1 MKKKL
6 LLITIPAVAVL
17 AAIGYFMSLNSA
29 VEVNTTAAVKGS
41 ISEYVEEIGEVD
53 LRNKVKVNSP
63 LSGEVL
69 DVLVSSG
76 DTVAEGDLLIRLDGT
91 DATRQLAELDA
102 QILAAQAQ
110 LNDSKRAGNPD
121 AIKSLELDIA
131 NLSAQIAE
139 DEIKLKDMK
148 ALYDAGAISQESY
161 RSSERALEAQKL
173 NLQKMRLQLNQLK
186 SPVSQNIVAQFEAQ
200 LKQLQ
205 IQRESMVD
213 YQGDFVI
220 TASIPGTVMNLQV
233 EMGDFLQP
241 GMMVLE
247 IGDMEKLFITADVL
261 VGDIAGIEEGTM
273 VEISSKDLG
282 IDDITGIVTMIHP
295 NAFTKLSDL
304 GIEQKRIRV
313 EMDFIDAPENIKPG
327 YDLELNLILKE
338 SENTLIV
345 PENSVFKLDGKSFVF
360 VADNGS
366 ARLREVETGIK
377 GGRDIEVLSGLQEGE
392 LVIESPDEELK
403 DGAKVKLTIDK

>member
-6 LLITIPAVAVL
+6 VLVAIPAVAVL
-17 AAIGYFMSLNSA
+17 AAIGYFMSLNGA
-29 VEVNTTAAVKGS
+29 VGVNTTAAVKGS

-53 LRNKVKVNSP
+53 IRNKVKVNSP
-63 LSGEVL
+63 VSGEVL
-69 DVLVSSG
+69 EVLVSSG

-110 LNDSKRAGNPD
+110 LNDAKIAGNSD

-131 NLSAQIAE
+131 NLTFQIVE

-148 ALYDAGAISQESY
+148 ALYDAGAVSQESY

-173 NLQKMRLQLNQLK
+173 NLQKLRLQLNQLK
-186 SPVSQNIVAQFEAQ
+186 SPVSQNIIAQFEAQ

-220 TASIPGTVMNLQV
+220 TASIPGTVMNLQA
-233 EMGDFLQP
+233 EMGDYLQP

-261 VGDIAGIEEGTM
+261 VGDIAGIEEGTK
-273 VEISSKDLG
+273 VELSSKDLG
-282 IDDITGIVTMIHP
+282 IDNITGKVTMIHP
-295 NAFTKLSDL
+295 NAFTKFSDL
-304 GIEQKRIRV
+304 GIEQKRVRV
-313 EMDFIDAPENIKPG
+313 EIDFDDKPENIKPG

-338 SENTLIV
+338 SDNTLII

-360 VADNGS
+360 VADNGT

-377 GGRDIEVLSGLQEGE
+377 SGRYIEVLSGLQEGE
-392 LVIESPDEELK
+392 LVIESPDEELEEGK
-403 DGAKVKLTIDK
+403 KVKAMNND

>member
-6 LLITIPAVAVL
+6 VLIAIPAVAVL
-17 AAIGYFMSLNSA
+17 AAIGYFMSLKGA
-29 VEVNTTAAVKGS
+29 VEVNTTAAVKGN

-63 LSGEVL
+63 VSGEVL

-110 LNDSKRAGNPD
+110 LNDAKRAGNSD

-148 ALYDAGAISQESY
+148 ALYEAGAISQESY

-186 SPVSQNIVAQFEAQ
+186 SPVSQNIVSQFEAQ

-220 TASIPGTVMNLQV
+220 TASIPGTVMNLQA
-233 EMGDFLQP
+233 EKGDYLQP
-241 GMMVLE
+241 GTTVLE

-261 VGDIAGIEEGTM
+261 VGDIAGIEEGTK

-282 IDDITGIVTMIHP
+282 IDNITGKVTMIHP
-295 NAFTKLSDL
+295 NAFTKVSDL

-313 EMDFIDAPENIKPG
+313 EIDFIDAPENIKPG

-338 SENTLIV
+338 RENTLIV

-360 VADNGS
+360 VADNGTS
-366 ARLREVETGIK
+366 RLREVETGIK

-392 LVIESPDEELK
+392 LVIESPDEELEEGK
-403 DGAKVKLTIDK
+403 KVKAMNND

>member
-6 LLITIPAVAVL
+6 VLIAIPAVAVL
-17 AAIGYFMSLNSA
+17 AAIGYFMSLKGA
-29 VEVNTTAAVKGS
+29 VEVNTTAAVKGN

-63 LSGEVL
+63 VSGEVL
-69 DVLVSSG
+69 EVLVSSG

-110 LNDSKRAGNPD
+110 LNDAKRAGNSD

-131 NLSAQIAE
+131 NLSAQITE
-139 DEIKLKDMK
+139 DETKLKDMK

-161 RSSERALEAQKL
+161 RSSERAIEAQKL
-173 NLQKMRLQLNQLK
+173 NLQKLRLQLNQLK
-186 SPVSQNIVAQFEAQ
+186 SPVSQNIVSQFEAQ

-220 TASIPGTVMNLQV
+220 TASIPGTVMNLQA
-233 EMGDFLQP
+233 EKGDYLQP
-241 GMMVLE
+241 GTTVLE

-261 VGDIAGIEEGTM
+261 VGDIAGIEEGTK

-282 IDDITGIVTMIHP
+282 IDNITGKVTMIHP
-295 NAFTKLSDL
+295 NAFTKVSDL
-304 GIEQKRIRV
+304 GIEQKRVRV
-313 EMDFIDAPENIKPG
+313 EIDFDDKPENIKPG
-327 YDLELNLILKE
+327 YDLELKLILKE
-338 SENTLIV
+338 SDNTLIV

-360 VADNGS
+360 VADNGT
-366 ARLREVETGIK
+366 ARLREVETGIES
-377 GGRDIEVLSGLQEGE
+377 GRDIEVLSGLQEGE
-392 LVIESPDEELK
+392 LVIKSPDEELEEGK
-403 DGAKVKLTIDK
+403 KVKAMNND